1 MTRLYVVAGLILSTF
16 ILLLGVPNVGAISN
30 SVVISQVQL
39 GSVES
44 VEHEFVELYNSSPDD
59 VEITNWCLY
68 YITSGLTASKMVCFT
83 PSDAVSHLYIP
94 GYSRMLAVSDEL
106 MVSSAPMLG
115 DVHFPYKLSGTS
127 GYVRLQTSDGVEIDK
142 VGWGVS
148 TPTLNLVSK
157 APAGSVLRRKS
168 VNADILQ
175 DTDVNSDDF
184 EVVLPRESYQI
195 GFVYEVR
202 DVCAN
207 LDGIQSIL
215 PSGYVVDGAD
225 CVLPATDLCPNLE
238 GLQAILPVGMRK
250 DGAECVISQ
259 LVISEILPNA
269 SGSDTGGEFVEIY
282 NPNDVEINLSG
293 YALYIGP
300 DFSRA
305 YQFPVNTIVG
315 PGEYVVFYNNDVNF
329 TLLNT
334 TGSVRLQTATG
345 LVVFETQTYDNPPEG
360 SSWALV
366 DGTWQYTNLLTPGAI
381 NLPGDGLTKL
391 SAMGVLAPC
400 PVGQERNPAT
410 GRCRK
415 IVSSTSVLA
424 PCKDGQ
430 YRSEETNRCR
440 SILSDVSALAV
451 CAEGQER
458 NPKTNRCRS
467 IATNA
472 DTTLEPCKEGQE
484 RNPETNRC
492 RNISKMVAASY
503 APEKTEPISNYFGW
517 WVLGGVGFVAIVYG
531 LWEWRYEVVKI
542 GRKLKLSLKPRK

>member
-1 MTRLYVVAGLILSTF
+1 MTRLYAVAGLILSTL
-16 ILLLGVPNVGAISN
+16 ILLLGGPNVGAISDN
-30 SVVISQVQL
+30 VVISQVQL
-39 GSVES
+39 GAIAAVEY
-44 VEHEFVELYNSSPDD
+44 EFVELYNNSPDD

-68 YITSGLTASKMVCFT
+68 YINSGLTASKMVCFT
-83 PSDAVSHLYIP
+83 PSDATSHLYIP
-94 GYSRMLAVSDEL
+94 GHSRMLAVSDEL
-106 MVSSAPMLG
+106 MTASTPMPG

-127 GYVRLQTSDGVEIDK
+127 GYVRLQTGGGAEIDK

-148 TPTLNLVSK
+148 TPTLDLAPK
-157 APAGSVLRRKS
+157 AAAGSVLQRKS
-168 VNADILQ
+168 VNSDVLQ
-175 DTDVNSDDF
+175 DSDVDSVDF
-184 EVVLPRESYQI
+184 EVALPRESYQI
-195 GFVYEVR
+195 GFIYEVR
-202 DVCAN
+202 DICAN
-207 LDGIQSIL
+207 LDGVQSVL
-215 PSGYVVDGAD
+215 PVGYIVDGVN

-269 SGSDTGGEFVEIY
+269 SGSDTGGEFIEIY
-282 NPNDVEINLSG
+282 NPNNVEINLIDYVLS
-293 YALYIGP
+293 IGP
-300 DFSRA
+300 NYSSS
-305 YQFPVNTIVG
+305 YQFPVNATIG
-315 PGEYVVFYNNDVNF
+315 PGQYAVFYNNDVNF

-334 TGSVRLQTATG
+334 TGSVRLQTTAN
-345 LVVFETQTYDNPPEG
+345 LVIFETPVYDSPSEG
-360 SSWALV
+360 FSWALI

-381 NLPGDGLTKL
+381 NLRGDDLTEM
-391 SAMGVLAPC
+391 SATGVLAPC
-400 PVGQERNPAT
+400 DISQERNPAT

-415 IVSSTSVLA
+415 IVSPTSVLA

-440 SILSDVSALAV
+440 NILADVSSLAV

-467 IATNA
+467 VATNA
-472 DTTLEPCKEGQE
+472 DTTLEPCKDGQE

-531 LWEWRYEVVKI
+531 LWEWRYEVIKA
-542 GRKLKLSLKPRK
+542 GRKLKLALKLRK